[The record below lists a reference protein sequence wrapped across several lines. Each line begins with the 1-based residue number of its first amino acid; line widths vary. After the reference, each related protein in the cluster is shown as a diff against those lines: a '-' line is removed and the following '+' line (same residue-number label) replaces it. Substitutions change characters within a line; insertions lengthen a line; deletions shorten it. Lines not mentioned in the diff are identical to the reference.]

1 MNAPHIH
8 LMLNHL
14 PVIGLAL
21 GLLILLVGL
30 LKKNATVLVV
40 ALSITAVAGISSYP
54 TMYSGGASE
63 HYLEEHEQEFQ
74 IDHDLLHEHEE
85 AAEIA
90 FWPTVITGI
99 ISVLGL
105 FAMYKGFSWTNKVA
119 LVVLVLGILS
129 MGLLY
134 QTSNSGGKI
143 RHPELNSCC
152 SSGETSGSCS
162 HENHHEKEGG
172 SCCQD
177 KQSNQCPMM
186 KDSASCRQKESCC
199 KHP

>member
-21 GLLILLVGL
+21 GLIVLIAGL
-30 LKKNATVLVV
+30 LRKNSTVLVV
-40 ALSITAVAGISSYP
+40 ALSIIALSGMSSYP

-63 HYLEEHEQEFQ
+63 HYLEEHENEYNV
-74 IDHDLLHEHEE
+74 DHELIHDHEE
-85 AAEIA
+85 AAELA
-90 FWPTVITGI
+90 FWPTLATGVF
-99 ISVLGL
+99 SLVCL
-105 FAMYKGFSWTNKVA
+105 FGIFKGFSWTNKLA
-119 LVVLVLGILS
+119 LVILVLGIIS
-129 MGLLY
+129 VGLLY

-152 SSGETSGSCS
+152 SSVESSESCS
-162 HENHHEKEGG
+162 HVNDPG
-172 SCCQD
+172 SCCKN
-177 KQSNQCPMM
+177 KQAHECPMM
-186 KDSASCRQKESCC
+186 KDSASCLQKESCC